1 MVAPHRCRSE
11 GWTRSELPGPRASTT
26 PDSATNLRQI
36 IRPFTTLGLQLEEAK
51 DLLSTM
57 QDTLAVQNRDDT
69 SALVRSRIADRARV
83 NSSGANSLPAGS
95 YPNV

>member
-1 MVAPHRCRSE
+1 MKIIVQVVLHADDDTETVVREAFTVQR
-11 GWTRSELPGPRASTT
+11 GALT
-26 PDSATNLRQI
+26 PDTV
-36 IRPFTTLGLQLEEAK
+36 GLQLEEAK